1 MIRCGV
7 DMIECARIAAGIERG
22 GERFLNRFFTA
33 GERQDCADKSQRLAA
48 RFAGK
53 EAVAKALGSGIGDV
67 AWREIEIRT
76 DNPRRRPS
84 LVLHGAARQ
93 LSEELQLAAWDI
105 SLSHTQ
111 THAIAVAVAL
121 GQDRVSPHEYGS
133 A

>member
-7 DMIECARIAAGIERG
+7 DMVECARIAAGIERG
-22 GERFLNRFFTA
+22 GERFLSRFFTA
-33 GERQDCADKSQRLAA
+33 GERQDCADKAHRLAA

-76 DNPRRRPS
+76 DTPRRRPS
-84 LVLHGAARQ
+84 LVLHGAARR
-93 LSEELQLAAWDI
+93 LADSLQLTAWDI

-111 THAIAVAVAL
+111 SHAIAVAVAL
-121 GQDRVSPHEYGS
+121 GS
-133 A
+133 ASKNTARPA